1 MHEEGLLKIIIE
13 NIENKFYRQRPSAWI
28 SFEEVR
34 SICLN
39 YNDYKILAL

>member
-13 NIENKFYRQRPSAWI
+13 NLKINFRQRPSAWI